1 MQKSRFGA
9 DIRAIGVHEGVKW
22 VHEGVKIA
30 LILITVPPK
39 YKYKAWNPTKSLVM
53 YKIYHIKFKDGK
65 YSHPHMV

>member
-30 LILITVPPK
+30 LILITASPK
-39 YKYKAWNPTKSLVM
+39 CLLSTSIRPEIV
-53 YKIYHIKFKDGK
+53 
-65 YSHPHMV
+65 